1 MESSDMSDLKLSN
14 GKRKLVGVLV
24 GEIWMLA
31 NGGLNEIQA
40 VKRLERLSA
49 AAFQLQKQLNTG
61 LGAGQEQS
69 LPVCLAIKEEID
81 EISNY

>member
-1 MESSDMSDLKLSN
+1 MSDLKLSN
-14 GKRKLVGVLV
+14 GKRKLVRVMM

-31 NGGLNEIQA
+31 NEGLNEKQA

-49 AAFQLQKQLNTG
+49 AAFQLQKQLSSG
-61 LGAGQEQS
+61 LLADQDQS